1 MKKKVSTRELVAQ
14 ILRFNAML
22 IALGSAFTIYISFR
36 YRSPLEPIAVAPIII
51 MTTLVVVIILSL
63 DIAGEILRQR
73 TRVGI
78 GDALLFSMDLMGAFL
93 LAINYVRFRVL
104 LAEKLLESPTGETFY
119 FYNADETAYLALG
132 LFVFVFLGLPWKVS
146 SMIRGVHEAGRRK
159 LDQI

>member
-1 MKKKVSTRELVAQ
+1 MKKKVCTRELVAQ

-36 YRSPLEPIAVAPIII
+36 YRSTSESIAVAPIIII

-78 GDALLFSMDLMGAFL
+78 GDALLFSMDLMGDFL

-104 LAEKLLESPTGETFY
+104 LAEKILESPTGEI
-119 FYNADETAYLALG
+119 YNADETEYLALG

>member
-1 MKKKVSTRELVAQ
+1 MKKKVCTRELVAQ

-36 YRSPLEPIAVAPIII
+36 YRSTSESIAVAPIII

-63 DIAGEILRQR
+63 DISGEILRQR

-104 LAEKLLESPTGETFY
+104 LAEKLLESPTGEI
-119 FYNADETAYLALG
+119 YNADETVYLALG

>member
-1 MKKKVSTRELVAQ
+1 MKKKVCTRELVAQ

-36 YRSPLEPIAVAPIII
+36 YRSPSESIAVAPIII

-104 LAEKLLESPTGETFY
+104 LAEKLLESPTGEI
-119 FYNADETAYLALG
+119 YNADETVYLALG

>member
-36 YRSPLEPIAVAPIII
+36 YRSPSESIAVAPIII

-78 GDALLFSMDLMGAFL
+78 GDALLFSMDLMGDFL

-104 LAEKLLESPTGETFY
+104 LAEKLLESPTGEI
-119 FYNADETAYLALG
+119 YNADETVYLALG

>member
-1 MKKKVSTRELVAQ
+1 MKKKVCTRELVAQ

-36 YRSPLEPIAVAPIII
+36 YRSTSESIAVAPIII

-104 LAEKLLESPTGETFY
+104 LAEKLLESPTGEI
-119 FYNADETAYLALG
+119 YNADETVYLALG